1 MSPRARLVRL
11 EGEDEVAR
19 LPLGDEFVIGRDP
32 ADTDLVIDHPRISR
46 RHLRVRAHGDGHLVE
61 DLGSSNGT
69 SLNGE
74 PLRGV
79 VALEPGD
86 VLVLGG
92 AATFVYEVG
101 GGRATALLVAGAGA
115 VLVLAVAIGAVWWW
129 SAPGTDPLWQDATR
143 LAREAIAASERND
156 AAVVKRRLTEA
167 FDLLWS
173 NGRLDD
179 IPHGPLAR
187 AQGLARLSEAVGDGV
202 DLNELYRMAIEASR
216 PKLVAH
222 VSDGCRLDR
231 IDPREVD
238 GCVRERTRQVLVE
251 LWQEPNQVPESF
263 YEAVREQMAFLLRGG
278 FDVDAAL
285 ERGAPHMEMMR
296 TELEA
301 EYIPGILRYLPMIES
316 AYRNEAKS
324 AKAAGGMWQF
334 MPATA
339 RQYGL
344 AVGNG
349 VDERTDPRKATRAAA
364 RYLNGLAMEWGE
376 GALLLAIASY
386 NRGENGVR
394 AALKKLK
401 NPRTERTYWSLAA
414 KGLIPAETRDYVPR
428 FVAAAVLGEAGIP
441 PASSLP

>member
-1 MSPRARLVRL
+1 MSTRARLVRL
-11 EGEDEVAR
+11 EGDEEIAS
-19 LPLGDEFVIGRDP
+19 LPLGDEFVVGRDP
-32 ADTDLVIDHPRISR
+32 ADADLVIDHPRISR
-46 RHLRVRAHGDGHLVE
+46 RHLRVRAHGDGHVAE

-69 SLNGE
+69 FLNGE
-74 PLRGV
+74 PLRGA

-92 AATFVYEVG
+92 AATFAYEVG
-101 GGRATALLVAGAGA
+101 RGRGAAIALAGAGA
-115 VLVLAVAIGAVWWW
+115 ALVLAAALAGLWWW
-129 SAPGTDPLWQDATR
+129 SAPRVDPLWQEATR
-143 LAREAIAASERND
+143 MAREAIDASARGD
-156 AAVVKRRLTEA
+156 SPVVKRSLTEA

-187 AQGLARLSEAVGDGV
+187 GQGLARLSEAVGGGV
-202 DLNELYRMAIEASR
+202 DLNELYRKAIEASR

-222 VSDGCRLDR
+222 VSGGCQLDR
-231 IDPREVD
+231 IDESEIDR
-238 GCVRERTRQVLVE
+238 CVRERTRQVLVE
-251 LWQEPNQVPESF
+251 LWQEPSQVPDSF
-263 YEAVREQMAFLLRGG
+263 YEAVREQMAFLLRGN

-285 ERGAPHMEMMR
+285 ARGAPWMDMMR

-316 AYRNEAKS
+316 GYRNEAKS

-349 VDERTDPRKATRAAA
+349 VDERTDPRKSTRAAA

-441 PASSLP
+441 PARAFD